1 MLVKHN
7 KNFRHSWMIPRN
19 IRRIDSHKI
28 ARILCLIEKNL
39 SEDWEGNIQ
48 NQKKFTKLLEE
59 YLIKKVGDQ
68 RDKNSGG
75 ARTYLN
81 QLEKLGLVF
90 KKDKN
95 YYLTISGETILEGS
109 EAKKVIQNNLLNLQY
124 PSTYSRGKNCRLNP
138 DIKVKPFLL
147 ILNILEDPEI
157 KYLTDYE
164 IIIITVLGH
173 NFNCKEV
180 CIDKIKELRNFT
192 DVMAGLKK
200 ILTPYYHFMTSVRT
214 KNQSINKL
222 IKNHKNNANT
232 FGNYLQATNLVIEGD
247 KVDNKKTLRLNQE
260 YLNIYH
266 HHLKNKNNFIQF
278 DNDEQFQRNF
288 GKYKKLKDT
297 RTIEKIKSIKGE
309 IPDEEKII
317 KQYFFDNKT
326 YENPSLNS
334 LDEKFYQ
341 NLYQKYGFEKD
352 KINEVIEPLI
362 QKNFED
368 IFVEFIEISKQGL
381 KYNLRFEKDIQKI
394 FQNYWGFYTHLTGQI
409 KRNEEGGGAYSDIF
423 VVNKDMDKCSLVDAK
438 AIKNYSLPNN
448 DRLKMINS
456 YAANYKELEN
466 KFNYKSLELD
476 FILYV
481 TSTINKKSNVEE
493 NCTYMSKEIKTPVSV
508 ISSFNLVMLARKYR
522 GFEYQNKIRKIFSKN
537 GVINEVD
544 IN

>member
-1 MLVKHN
+1 MLVEYN
-7 KNFRHSWMIPRN
+7 KDYRHSWMIPRN

-39 SEDWEGNIQ
+39 SEVWEGNLQ
-48 NQKKFTKLLEE
+48 NQKRFTKLLEE
-59 YLIKKVGDQ
+59 YLIKREGDQ

-95 YYLTISGETILEGS
+95 YYLTIAGETILEGS

-124 PSTYSRGKNCRLNP
+124 PSTYSRGKNCKLNP
-138 DIKVKPFLL
+138 LIKVKPFLL
-147 ILNILEDPEI
+147 ILNILEDKDI
-157 KYLTDYE
+157 DYLTDNE
-164 IIIITVLGH
+164 IVLITVFGH
-173 NFNCKEV
+173 NFNCKTLCVE
-180 CIDKIKELRNFT
+180 KIKELRTYT
-192 DVMAGLKK
+192 DVNKGLKK
-200 ILTPYYHFMTSVRT
+200 ILTPYRHLMTTVRT
-214 KNQSINKL
+214 KDRSMDDL
-222 IKNHKNNANT
+222 IINHKNNANT
-232 FGNYLQATNLVIEGD
+232 FGNYLQATNLVIEVE
-247 KVDNKKTLRLNQE
+247 KIDNIKTLKINQE

-266 HHLKNKNNFIQF
+266 YHLKNKNKFIQF

-288 GKYKKLKDT
+288 GKYNKLKDT

-341 NLYQKYGFEKD
+341 HLYQKYGFEKD
-352 KINEVIEPLI
+352 KINKVIEPLI

-368 IFVEFIEISKQGL
+368 IFVEFIEISKQGV
-381 KYNLRFEKDIQKI
+381 KYNLRFERDIQKI
-394 FQNYWGFYTHLTGQI
+394 FQNYWGFYSHLTGQI

-456 YAANYKELEN
+456 YATNYKELEN
-466 KFNYKSLELD
+466 RFNYKSLELD

-481 TSTINKKSNVEE
+481 ASTINKKSNIEE
-493 NCTYMSKEIKTPVSV
+493 NCKYMSKEIKAPVSA
-508 ISSFNLVMLARKYR
+508 ISSFDLVALARKYR
-522 GFEYQNKIRKIFSKN
+522 GFEYQDKIREIFSKN

-544 IN
+544 II

>member
-1 MLVKHN
+1 M
-7 KNFRHSWMIPRN
+7 
-19 IRRIDSHKI
+19 
-28 ARILCLIEKNL
+28 
-39 SEDWEGNIQ
+39 
-48 NQKKFTKLLEE
+48 
-59 YLIKKVGDQ
+59 
-68 RDKNSGG
+68 
-75 ARTYLN
+75 
-81 QLEKLGLVF
+81 
-90 KKDKN
+90 
-95 YYLTISGETILEGS
+95 
-109 EAKKVIQNNLLNLQY
+109 
-124 PSTYSRGKNCRLNP
+124 
-138 DIKVKPFLL
+138 
-147 ILNILEDPEI
+147 
-157 KYLTDYE
+157 
-164 IIIITVLGH
+164 
-173 NFNCKEV
+173 
-180 CIDKIKELRNFT
+180 
-192 DVMAGLKK
+192 
-200 ILTPYYHFMTSVRT
+200 
-214 KNQSINKL
+214 
-222 IKNHKNNANT
+222 
-232 FGNYLQATNLVIEGD
+232 
-247 KVDNKKTLRLNQE
+247 NQE

-278 DNDEQFQRNF
+278 DDDEQFQRNF
-288 GKYKKLKDT
+288 GKYNKLKDT

-394 FQNYWGFYTHLTGQI
+394 FQNYWGFYSHLTGQI

-423 VVNKDMDKCSLVDAK
+423 VVNKDMDRCSLVDAK

-481 TSTINKKSNVEE
+481 ASTINKKSNIEE
-493 NCTYMSKEIKTPVSV
+493 NCTYMSKEIKAPVSA
-508 ISSFNLVMLARKYR
+508 ISSFDLVALARKYR
-522 GFEYQNKIRKIFSKN
+522 GFEYQDKIREIFSKN
-537 GVINEVD
+537 GVINEAD
-544 IN
+544 LN